1 MDENPTDPDPGPG
14 TQRPDHTT
22 STGGA
27 AGTPDE
33 RIGQQD
39 PASDGEDPS
48 PS

>member
-1 MDENPTDPDPGPG
+1 MSGGVSDPRDPDPASPGP
-14 TQRPDHTT
+14 D
-22 STGGA
+22 GG
-27 AGTPDE
+27 GEE